1 MSIYS
6 LWLIIFFQKMFKVVR
21 VVEIFKMWYFVIFDG
36 KINIYYLKYWYVSV
50 ENDCYQQLIL

>member
-1 MSIYS
+1 M
-6 LWLIIFFQKMFKVVR
+6 IIFFQKMFKVVR

-36 KINIYYLKYWYVSV
+36 KINIYLKYWYVSV